1 MEVAVEGEQVQGLAV
16 GLELEPEP
24 EPELV
29 REQASGVGGI

>member
-16 GLELEPEP
+16 GLELEPEL
-24 EPELV
+24 EPV